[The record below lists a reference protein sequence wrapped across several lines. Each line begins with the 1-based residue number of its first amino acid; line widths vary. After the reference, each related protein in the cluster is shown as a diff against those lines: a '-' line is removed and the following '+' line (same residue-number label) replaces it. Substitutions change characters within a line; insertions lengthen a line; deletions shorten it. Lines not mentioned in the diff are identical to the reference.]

1 MWEETTQK
9 NEDLEARFM
18 RTNLEAAY
26 HSLPH
31 GLKQFMSLQHA
42 NILTHSWRLQKSY
55 SVTAKLSCSH
65 YINKI

>member
-1 MWEETTQK
+1 MWEEITQE

-31 GLKQFMSLQHA
+31 ALKQFMSLPHA
-42 NILTHSWRLQKSY
+42 KHTHSQRLQKSY
-55 SVTAKLSCSH
+55 SITARLSSSH
-65 YINKI
+65 YINKV